1 MSSTIRKSN
10 RIRFPSA
17 KLHSSSGS
25 AGAGSST
32 SKPRNGAK
40 VTTSRYFEEKVAQVT
55 VKSEVA
61 EGDVKPELPPDDKQ
75 LFEVTAVH
83 TRKRKRVS
91 NTVVKTEVIEDED
104 VKPLLIPSTK
114 KLKTEVDRLPAKYAP
129 PEKYAHLQYL
139 TDYLVE
145 GLDGMCF
152 SMTEKYNAVYIRV
165 YQRYFVVSSQ
175 LLIIS

>member
-1 MSSTIRKSN
+1 MSSPIRKSG

-17 KLHSSSGS
+17 KLRSS
-25 AGAGSST
+25 AGAGSAT
-32 SKPRNGAK
+32 SKPQNGAK

-55 VKSEVA
+55 VKNEGE
-61 EGDVKPELPPDDKQ
+61 EGDVKPEIPPDDKQ
-75 LFEVTAVH
+75 LLEVTAVH

-91 NTVVKTEVIEDED
+91 NAVVKTEFIEDED

-145 GLDGMCF
+145 GLDGVCF
-152 SMTEKYNAVYIRV
+152 NMTEKFNAVYTKIIH
-165 YQRYFVVSSQ
+165 QRYSVVSSQ
-175 LLIIS
+175 LFIIS

>member
-1 MSSTIRKSN
+1 MERYKCLRQYENPAGLGSLR
-10 RIRFPSA
+10 PSYIP
-17 KLHSSSGS
+17 SGS

-40 VTTSRYFEEKVAQVT
+40 VTTSRYFEEKSAIKHEHEDV
-55 VKSEVA
+55 
-61 EGDVKPELPPDDKQ
+61 DVKLELPPDDKQ
-75 LFEVTAVH
+75 LLEVTAVH

-91 NTVVKTEVIEDED
+91 NTVVKTEFIEDED

-152 SMTEKYNAVYIRV
+152 SMTEGSTP
-165 YQRYFVVSSQ
+165 FT
-175 LLIIS
+175 